1 VYRAIREV
9 TADDIFLFRTL
20 TWIRNPARRVE
31 GASILAPSERPIVD
45 VALEGGFFMLDDDPP
60 HELVMGTLVLWDG
73 LSRPTGGD
81 GLLDLLRRPGNA
93 LAAINFRVVEQREGS
108 CRLITETRTYASD
121 DDARR
126 KFARYWRVIYPGS
139 SLLRHTWLRAIR
151 RHAEEP

>member
-1 VYRAIREV
+1 
-9 TADDIFLFRTL
+9 
-20 TWIRNPARRVE
+20 
-31 GASILAPSERPIVD
+31 
-45 VALEGGFFMLDDDPP
+45 MLDDDPP